1 MIEIKTIRTRAI
13 LLSVALVIGCS
24 TPVADQGDSIPTNI
38 TYPYTLD
45 LNAGINNL
53 EVFKLSQ
60 IADSIAFIPLETNS
74 DVLISGAGSIHI
86 DQENIILRSSIG
98 QTKSY
103 IFRFDRQGNFLNTIG
118 TIGRGPGEYLS
129 STSSVNSDK
138 KKVVVFR
145 FYTSKDFILFDYDG
159 NFKGKLPIP
168 LQTASKFVITNND
181 EIVVQPYG
189 SFISGYKTFDEKL
202 TMYAAYDSTGIIL
215 DSIPSPFLEKVH
227 TLTNGTFISSQSG
240 ISDFTFYNGRP
251 LMAAQ
256 NHDTSYVLMEGSLRP
271 AFILNRGELSP
282 DYYQR
287 YQIPP
292 QNTHF
297 LGGYSKYFETP
308 LFVFRHL
315 EMEGTRYV
323 FRYDK
328 ITTEVNCA
336 KFESIAKSNGI
347 YFYDNFGFI
356 DDLSGGPH
364 FYPVDTNK
372 EGDIWIFSIS
382 AMEFKRKYGME
393 QQVADGESIPPF
405 SKERLEVANK
415 IKDDDNPVIIL
426 VFLK

>member
-1 MIEIKTIRTRAI
+1 MIGINQIRIRAI
-13 LLSVALVIGCS
+13 QVSVALVIGCS
-24 TPVADQGDSIPTNI
+24 TPVVDQSDSIPTNI

-60 IADSIAFIPLETNS
+60 IADSIVFIPLETNS
-74 DVLISGAGSIHI
+74 DILISEAGSIHI
-86 DQENIILRSSIG
+86 DQEDIILRSSAG

-103 IFRFDRQGNFLNTIG
+103 IFRFDRRGKFLNTIG
-118 TIGRGPGEYLS
+118 TLGRGPGEYLAS
-129 STSSVNSDK
+129 SFSVNTDK
-138 KKVVVFR
+138 KRVVVFR
-145 FYTSKDFILFDYDG
+145 YYTSRDFISYDYDG
-159 NFKGKLPIP
+159 SYKGKLPIP
-168 LQTASKFVITNND
+168 LQTAMKFVITNND
-181 EIVVQPYG
+181 EIVVQPFG
-189 SFISGYKTFDEKL
+189 SFISGYKTFDESL
-202 TMYAAYDSTGIIL
+202 TLYAAYDSTGRLL
-215 DSIPSPFLEKVH
+215 DSIPSPFLEKAH
-227 TLTNGTFISSQSG
+227 TLTNGTFLASQGG
-240 ISDFTFYNGRP
+240 ISDFTFFNGRP
-251 LMAAQ
+251 IMAAQ

-292 QNTHF
+292 QNTRF

-315 EMEGTRYV
+315 EMEGARYL

-328 ITTEVNCA
+328 ITTEVNCV
-336 KFESIAKSNGI
+336 KFDNIAKSNGI
-347 YFYDNFGFI
+347 YFYENFGFI

-393 QQVADGESIPPF
+393 QQLADGESIPPF
-405 SKERLEVANK
+405 PKNDSKWQIR
-415 IKDDDNPVIIL
+415 
-426 VFLK
+426 